1 MLLNTLQAVMRR
13 FQILILW
20 YIKKYINDMCVVCF
34 IYIHIMYI
42 WYTYAL
48 VSLGFLNSD
57 FLHEIYI
64 KVIQPNL
71 IAYLCCSH
79 SVWQP
84 EFVFLWAL
92 PQQWRRWRWGE
103 PLCVV
108 WPEGPEGPLQPYYL
122 VKGAL
127 GPVILDL
134 PLVSPVPLVRNSAPS
149 ASVST
154 SKMGR
159 SV

>member
-1 MLLNTLQAVMRR
+1 MSFVL
-13 FQILILW
+13 
-20 YIKKYINDMCVVCF
+20 Y
-34 IYIHIMYI
+34 IYILCIYDTRMLSFHWVI
-42 WYTYAL
+42 
-48 VSLGFLNSD
+48 LNSD

-64 KVIQPNL
+64 EVIQPYL

-134 PLVSPVPLVRNSAPS
+134 TLVSPVPLVRKLSALPQFPLLRWEGQS
-149 ASVST
+149 RLGFRIVALRPTMWDSF
-154 SKMGR
+154 GQ
-159 SV
+159 

>member
-1 MLLNTLQAVMRR
+1 MIRVSFVL
-13 FQILILW
+13 
-20 YIKKYINDMCVVCF
+20 Y
-34 IYIHIMYI
+34 IYILCIYDIHMLSFHWVI
-42 WYTYAL
+42 
-48 VSLGFLNSD
+48 LNSD

-64 KVIQPNL
+64 EVIQPYL

-108 WPEGPEGPLQPYYL
+108 
-122 VKGAL
+122 
-127 GPVILDL
+127 
-134 PLVSPVPLVRNSAPS
+134 
-149 ASVST
+149 
-154 SKMGR
+154 
-159 SV
+159 